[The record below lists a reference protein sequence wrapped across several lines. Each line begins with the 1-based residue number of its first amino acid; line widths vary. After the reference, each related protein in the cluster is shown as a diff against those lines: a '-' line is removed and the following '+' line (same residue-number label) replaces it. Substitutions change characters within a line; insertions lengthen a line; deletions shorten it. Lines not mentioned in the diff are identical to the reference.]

1 MEVELPMIRDLG
13 SKLRR
18 FQEKF
23 HHKTMVST
31 AVVRRPLEKSKAVVY
46 SEA

>member
-23 HHKTMVST
+23 HHKTMVFT
-31 AVVRRPLEKSKAVVY
+31 TVVRRPLEKSIVAVY